1 MSETDVGDIGLSHE
15 RHEITPSQTVGP
27 YFAYGLTPGAKYP
40 FTTLAGSDLVTEDTV
55 GEVIEIVGRVTDGE
69 GAAIPDAMIELWQ
82 PDGAGRFSGHDA
94 GANTTFKGFGRSETV
109 DDGEFSF
116 RTVKPGAVAGPD
128 GKSQA
133 SHIDVGVFAR
143 GMIRRMFTRIYF
155 DGEAGNDADPIL
167 ALVPRDRR
175 QTLIAY
181 RDGDGA
187 GGVPRYRFD
196 IRVQGE
202 RETVFFEA

>member
-1 MSETDVGDIGLSHE
+1 MSETDVGDIGLAHE

-27 YFAYGLTPGAKYP
+27 YFAYGLTPGTKYP
-40 FTTLAGSDLVTEDTV
+40 FTTLAGSDLVTDDTV
-55 GEVIEIVGRVTDGE
+55 GEVIEIVGRITDGE

-82 PDGAGRFSGHDA
+82 PDGAGRFPGHDK

-109 DDGEFSF
+109 EDGVFSF
-116 RTVKPGAVAGPD
+116 RTVKPGTVPGPD
-128 GKSQA
+128 GGQQA
-133 SHIDVGVFAR
+133 PHIDVGVFAR

-155 DGEAGNDADPIL
+155 EGEVANASDPIL
-167 ALVPRDRR
+167 ALVPEDRR

-181 RDGDGA
+181 RDGTGA
-187 GGVPRYRFD
+187 SNAPRYRFD
-196 IRVQGE
+196 IHVQGD